1 MQRVRQRWR
10 VLTVAMVLAAV
21 VAVGAAGALVVGGG
35 DLFGSADGG
44 VIAGG
49 GGTGLA
55 DGSRAGMT
63 AAAVLETLPVKG
75 RAPKTGYEREG
86 RFGEAWIDVDGNG
99 CDTRNDILVRDLV
112 DVTMA
117 GSCRVL
123 SGTLS
128 DPYTGATIAFVRG
141 EATSPAVQ
149 IDHVVALSDAWQS
162 GAQQLT
168 QEERVAFANDPLNL
182 YAVDGPANSQK
193 GAGNAATWL
202 PSNRAFRCE
211 YAARQVSVKAA
222 YGLWV
227 TAPEKDALD
236 RILDTCPSE
245 PALDSP
251 LEAAAPET
259 TDTESDTPADT
270 DGNRVSPTPAEVA
283 YANCDAVRRAGAAPI
298 RTGDPGFGPHLD
310 RDADGTACA

>member
-1 MQRVRQRWR
+1 M
-10 VLTVAMVLAAV
+10 AAVLAGV
-21 VAVGAAGALVVGGG
+21 LAVGAAGTLVIGGG
-35 DLFGSADGG
+35 DDGH
-44 VIAGG
+44 
-49 GGTGLA
+49 L
-55 DGSRAGMT
+55 GSRAGLS

-86 RFGEAWIDVDGNG
+86 RFGEAWIDVDRNG

-112 DVTMA
+112 DLTMA

-149 IDHVVALSDAWQS
+149 IDHVVALLDAWQS

-202 PSNRAFRCE
+202 PSNKAFRCE

-251 LEAAAPET
+251 LQAA
-259 TDTESDTPADT
+259 TPDT
-270 DGNRVSPTPAEVA
+270 DGTAPTPT
-283 YANCDAVRRAGAAPI
+283 YANCDAVRQAGAAPL
-298 RTGDPGFGPHLD
+298 RAGDPGFGPHLD
-310 RDADGTACA
+310 RDANGIACG

>member
-1 MQRVRQRWR
+1 MQRVRRRWR
-10 VLTVAMVLAAV
+10 AATVAAVLAGV
-21 VAVGAAGALVVGGG
+21 LAVGAAGALVIGGG
-35 DLFGSADGG
+35 DDGH
-44 VIAGG
+44 
-49 GGTGLA
+49 L
-55 DGSRAGMT
+55 GSRAGLS

-86 RFGEAWIDVDGNG
+86 RFGEAWIDVDRNG

-112 DVTMA
+112 DLTMA

-149 IDHVVALSDAWQS
+149 IDHVVALLDAWQS

-202 PSNRAFRCE
+202 PPNTAFRCE

-227 TAPEKDALD
+227 TAPEKGALD
-236 RILDTCPSE
+236 RILDTCPSQ
-245 PALDSP
+245 PALDSTLQTATP
-251 LEAAAPET
+251 D
-259 TDTESDTPADT
+259 TDTDATDT
-270 DGNRVSPTPAEVA
+270 DGTAPAPTNTT
-283 YANCDAVRRAGAAPI
+283 YANCDAVRQAGAAPI

-310 RDADGTACA
+310 RDSNGIACE